1 MFYFLE
7 KDWINL
13 KILGCD
19 TSVNTD
25 GTLPHPLKE
34 PKDVMPIS
42 VNFPFTLATRGPPES
57 PLHTFCSS
65 PPQR

>member
-1 MFYFLE
+1 M
-7 KDWINL
+7 NL
-13 KILGCD
+13 KMLGCE

-25 GTLPHPLKE
+25 DTLPHPISRG
-34 PKDVMPIS
+34 PKDVIPIS

-57 PLHTFCSS
+57 PLQTFCSS